1 MKSKKLAFVLTILVI
16 SALSL
21 RAQNEYAFKV
31 LVNKGKNEV
40 KAGENWQAVK
50 VGTSLKSSDELKV
63 TENSYMGL
71 VHANGKP
78 LELKQ
83 PGKYKVVDLAAK
95 VSGGTSVLNKYTDF
109 ILSANTVKKNN
120 LAATGAVHRGT
131 EFPLYLPEKAQEA
144 VIYNDEIIIGWDGE
158 KIHGPY
164 VVKFNSMF
172 EDELAKT
179 ETKENKIKVNLAD
192 DSFVNED
199 NILVTVQSKSDPGK
213 VSSKYTLKRLSTA
226 DKQRIKSSLNE
237 ISGQLT
243 EPTALNKL
251 ILAGFFEQNGLLI
264 DAATAYQQAIELEPE
279 VPAYKDD
286 YNTFLLRN
294 GLKEPPV
301 KK

>member
-1 MKSKKLAFVLTILVI
+1 MKSRKLAFVVAILMI
-16 SALSL
+16 PALSL

-31 LVNKGKNEV
+31 LVNKGRNEV

-50 VGTSLKSSDELKV
+50 VGASLKSSDELKV
-63 TENSYMGL
+63 TENSYVGL
-71 VHANGKP
+71 VHVTGKP

-95 VSGGTSVLNKYTDF
+95 VGGGASVLNKYTDF
-109 ILSANTVKKNN
+109 ILSANTAKKNN

-144 VIYNDEIIIGWDGE
+144 VIYNDEIIINWDSE
-158 KIHGPY
+158 KFPGPY

-179 ETKENKIKVNLAD
+179 ETKENRIKVNLAD

-199 NILVTVQSKSDPGK
+199 NILVTVQSKSDLGK
-213 VSSKYTLKRLSTA
+213 VSNKYTLKRLSTA
-226 DKQRIKSSLNE
+226 DKQRIKNSLNE
-237 ISGQLT
+237 ISGQLA
-243 EPTALNKL
+243 EATALNKL

-264 DAATAYQQAIELEPE
+264 DAATAFQQAIELAPD

-286 YNTFLLRN
+286 YNNFLLRN